1 MRQPPHQLP
10 DVPRWIEVR
19 AMLQSHRARIEYE
32 RDGIIISDRF
42 SRLAAVIGTPSFE
55 TLLLETEDAEE
66 VLCTLEDRDW
76 VGSALETWDS
86 EIATLYTLPSLD
98 GLEPGG
104 VGVSPLTCTVD
115 LEHLEAEL
123 RDEIVSALARHE
135 VLATEVDGNPVSFAY
150 AAWQTEG
157 FFDIAVDT
165 AEAFR
170 RQGLARAV
178 VSELIRRCSA
188 TGRRAVWGA
197 VESNVASHEFAQSLG
212 FVPSDQLAVFT
223 RPKCG

>member
-1 MRQPPHQLP
+1 MMRQPHKLP

-19 AMLQSHRARIEYE
+19 AMLQSHRARVEYE
-32 RDGIIISDRF
+32 RDGVVISDRF
-42 SRLAAVIGTPSFE
+42 SRLAAVIGAPSYE
-55 TLLLETEDAEE
+55 TLQLETADAEE

-76 VGSALETWDS
+76 VGSALELWES
-86 EIATLYTLPSLD
+86 ELVTLYTLPTLA
-98 GLEPGG
+98 GLAPACPQI
-104 VGVSPLTCTVD
+104 SPLPGSVD
-115 LEHLEAEL
+115 LDHLEDAL
-123 RDEIVSALARHE
+123 REEIVAAMARHE

-157 FFDIAVDT
+157 FFDVAVDT
-165 AEAFR
+165 AAAFR

-197 VESNVASHEFAQSLG
+197 PESNVASHEFARSLG
-212 FVPSDQLAVFT
+212 FVPADQLALFT
-223 RPKCG
+223 RPK